1 MISAHQAHIISMN
14 NEGNID
20 DIINKQAEEI
30 SRIIINT
37 AKKGYFTL
45 FYDQWLHH
53 EVYEMLEETGF
64 KLSIIF
70 EDNKDNNNIKV
81 FKGIN
86 ISW

>member
-1 MISAHQAHIISMN
+1 MISAIEAHVISIN

-45 FYDQWLHH
+45 FYDQWLYH
-53 EVYEMLEETGF
+53 EVYEMLEKKGF
-64 KLSIIF
+64 NLEMIF
-70 EDNKDNNNIKV
+70 ECNKNNIKV
-81 FKGIN
+81 FKGVN

>member
-1 MISAHQAHIISMN
+1 MISAHQAHIISIN

-45 FYDQWLHH
+45 FYDQWLYH
-53 EVYEMLEETGF
+53 EVYEMLEKTGF
-64 KLSIIF
+64 KLNIIF
-70 EDNKDNNNIKV
+70 EDNNNIKV

>member
-45 FYDQWLHH
+45 FYDQWLYH

-64 KLSIIF
+64 KLNIIF
-70 EDNKDNNNIKV
+70 EDNNNIKV